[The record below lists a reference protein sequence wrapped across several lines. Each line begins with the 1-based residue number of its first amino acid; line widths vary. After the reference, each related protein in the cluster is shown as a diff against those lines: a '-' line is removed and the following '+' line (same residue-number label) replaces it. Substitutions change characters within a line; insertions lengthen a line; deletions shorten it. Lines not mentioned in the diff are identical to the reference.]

1 MHGVCTVGGSDDSDD
16 SDDSGNVCVGPPSPA
31 AATAARSVSPCADG
45 GDEAFL
51 TTPAAVPRSGVRRSR
66 SSDAQRRGSASRAC
80 TALAVRAPTP
90 EPRYDR
96 PDTNRM
102 DRIFACAT
110 SVERQ
115 VERIRVCVRALGCA
129 DLALTDE
136 VELLLS
142 TLPPEAA
149 AMARQASALCEESAV
164 QVSLM
169 RQALSEEL
177 VDLEVRAVRVAE
189 RQRALRDSGRDE
201 EAGVLARSIAAAQR
215 VDSSMAALHPHASY
229 ARPGAA
235 LVNGPMLALSRRA
248 DDRG

>member
-1 MHGVCTVGGSDDSDD
+1 MDGG
-16 SDDSGNVCVGPPSPA
+16 CVGDSADDDGVYVGLPPASA
-31 AATAARSVSPCADG
+31 AAARTGSPCE
-45 GDEAFL
+45 GDDNGLLL
-51 TTPAAVPRSGVRRSR
+51 TAVAAHPRRG
-66 SSDAQRRGSASRAC
+66 AQRTRAPDAPRRAVRAC

-102 DRIFACAT
+102 DQIFACAT

-115 VERIRVCVRALGCA
+115 VGRIRACVRALGCTDPVLLEQVD
-129 DLALTDE
+129 DLLAA
-136 VELLLS
+136 V
-142 TLPPEAA
+142 PPEAA
-149 AMARQASALCEESAV
+149 AMARQASALCEEGAA

-215 VDSSMAALHPHASY
+215 VDASMATLHPHASY

-248 DDRG
+248 DDRS

>member
-1 MHGVCTVGGSDDSDD
+1 MNAFCAVGDSEDDDGV
-16 SDDSGNVCVGPPSPA
+16 VCAGLPP
-31 AATAARSVSPCADG
+31 TAPGRAVSPCED
-45 GDEAFL
+45 DDDSVLL
-51 TTPAAVPRSGVRRSR
+51 TSTAALSRGNARRSR
-66 SSDAQRRGSASRAC
+66 ASNDLRRGGASKAC

-102 DRIFACAT
+102 DQIFACAT
-110 SVERQ
+110 NVDQ
-115 VERIRVCVRALGCA
+115 KVERIRACVRALGSS
-129 DLALTDE
+129 DPALLDE
-136 VELLLS
+136 VERLLS
-142 TLPPEAA
+142 ALPPEAA

-177 VDLEVRAVRVAE
+177 VDLEVRGVRVAE
-189 RQRALRDSGRDE
+189 RQRALGDSGRND

-215 VDSSMAALHPHASY
+215 VDASMATLHPHASY

-235 LVNGPMLALSRRA
+235 LVHGPMLALSRRA